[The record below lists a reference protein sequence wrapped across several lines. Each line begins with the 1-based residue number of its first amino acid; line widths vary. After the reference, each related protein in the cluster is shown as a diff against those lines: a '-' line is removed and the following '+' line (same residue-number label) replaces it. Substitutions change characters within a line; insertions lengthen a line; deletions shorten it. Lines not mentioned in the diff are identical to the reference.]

1 MGDANTGRGYGH
13 LLYGLSPE
21 EQKKYIT
28 KQSDPDILKRD
39 GFEKVFERFLNAEP
53 PAYKALREAYKVAD
67 EKQKAS
73 WKDFDP
79 YKVRPE
85 GMFDVSRTVYYPGG
99 GYHIPAFENPYVLPT
114 AQQIAD
120 REASS
125 KAFKDLY
132 AFNDSGSYPSPTPT
146 PDIKPFEKLI
156 TSQESN
162 AEEKE
167 EPKKEKTFEELL
179 NKLNKS
185 QEQEEP
191 RRDARGNIIPQA
203 EEEEPTRYPRGRGM
217 FQEDEEPIRRDV
229 FGRGTSTFG
238 DYTPQEQDQP
248 RDAFGRI
255 SALNSNEEEAVQ
267 PIPKT
272 KAPDFLEAYK
282 NAIETNSTNNKNE
295 DIAAVYKP
303 STPTTETWMEKLEKD
318 YERNKNKPVP
328 TNIPYR
334 RGTGLGDHMGA
345 DASET
350 IDAFGRGM
358 LQEEPTS
365 YPSGR
370 GIFQEDEQ
378 PIDAFG
384 RRRSGFDPSE
394 YYA

>member
-1 MGDANTGRGYGH
+1 MGDANTGRGYGYA
-13 LLYGLSPE
+13 LYSLPLE
-21 EQKKYIT
+21 RQKSIVA
-28 KQSDPDILKRD
+28 QESNADVLARD

-53 PAYKALREAYKVAD
+53 PELKTLRTSLDVARQRSD
-67 EKQKAS
+67 AS
-73 WKDFDP
+73 R
-79 YKVRPE
+79 RPE
-85 GMFDVSRTVYYPGG
+85 DIAVYNQALQKVKNY
-99 GYHIPAFENPYVLPT
+99 ET
-114 AQQIAD
+114 ALKIT
-120 REASS
+120 
-125 KAFKDLY
+125 
-132 AFNDSGSYPSPTPT
+132 SYPPPTPT

-167 EPKKEKTFEELL
+167 EPKKEKAFESLL
-179 NKLNKS
+179 NKLNKA

-191 RRDARGNIIPQA
+191 RRDARGNIIPQ

-217 FQEDEEPIRRDV
+217 LQEDEEPIRRDA

-255 SALNSNEEEAVQ
+255 SALTSNEEETVQ

-358 LQEEPTS
+358 LQEEPTR

-370 GIFQEDEQ
+370 GMFQEDEQ

>member
-1 MGDANTGRGYGH
+1 MGDANTGRGYGYTTYS
-13 LLYGLSPE
+13 LPLEL
-21 EQKKYIT
+21 QKSIVAKE
-28 KQSDPDILKRD
+28 SNADILARD

-53 PAYKALREAYKVAD
+53 PALKTLRETYKVAD
-67 EKQKAS
+67 EKEKAS
-73 WKDFDP
+73 WKDYDP

-85 GMFDVSRTVYYPGG
+85 GMLDVSRRVDYDGG
-99 GYHIPAFENPYVLPT
+99 GSFTPAFENPYVLPT

-125 KAFKDLY
+125 KAFKDLN
-132 AFNDSGSYPSPTPT
+132 AFNDGGSYPSPTPT

-156 TSQESN
+156 TGQGSN

-167 EPKKEKTFEELL
+167 EPKKEKAFESLL
-179 NKLNKS
+179 NKLNKA

-191 RRDARGNIIPQA
+191 RRDERGNIIPQ
-203 EEEEPTRYPRGRGM
+203 EEEEPTRYPRDRGM
-217 FQEDEEPIRRDV
+217 FQEDEQPIRRDA
-229 FGRGTSTFG
+229 FDRGTSTFG
-238 DYTPQEQDQP
+238 DYTPQEQNQS

-282 NAIETNSTNNKNE
+282 NSIETNSTNNKNE

-345 DASET
+345 DASEV

-370 GIFQEDEQ
+370 GMLQEDEQ
-378 PIDAFG
+378 PVDGFG

>member
-1 MGDANTGRGYGH
+1 MGDANTGRGYGYTTYS
-13 LLYGLSPE
+13 LPLEL
-21 EQKKYIT
+21 QKSIVAKE
-28 KQSDPDILKRD
+28 SNADILARD

-53 PAYKALREAYKVAD
+53 PELKARRAASNAAE
-67 EKQKAS
+67 EKNQLSMKGYEKYAP
-73 WKDFDP
+73 KDFD
-79 YKVRPE
+79 Y
-85 GMFDVSRTVYYPGG
+85 SRSFTSGGSTYTPG
-99 GYHIPAFENPYVLPT
+99 YDIVTPLTN
-114 AQQIAD
+114 QQKED
-120 REASS
+120 SEAYS
-125 KAFKDLY
+125 KAFKYLNEFD
-132 AFNDSGSYPSPTPT
+132 DGGSYWDSTPT

-167 EPKKEKTFEELL
+167 EPKKEKAFESLL
-179 NKLNKS
+179 NKLNKA

-191 RRDARGNIIPQA
+191 RRDARGNIIPQ

-217 FQEDEEPIRRDV
+217 LQEDEEPIRRDA

-255 SALNSNEEEAVQ
+255 SALTSNEEETVQ

-358 LQEEPTS
+358 LQEEPTR

-370 GIFQEDEQ
+370 GMFQEDEQ